1 LSGDLTAPPFG
12 GADGPGQAATVVAD
26 FSALA
31 ARYATFRPH
40 YPAALAAALAERCT
54 RREVSIDLGCGSG
67 QLTIDLAPHFGH
79 VIGVDPSQALLAV
92 APTRAGVEYR
102 CTSAE
107 ATGLPAASADLVV
120 AAQAAHW
127 FDWPRFVA
135 EVARIARPGALVA
148 LVSYGVQRLEGDA
161 MQAIDR
167 YRAAIARYWPAGRE
181 HVENGYRDL
190 VLPWPAVESPT
201 LEMIESWTR
210 AELVGYVS
218 SWSATHRLVQRVG
231 PAAFDAL
238 VAELAA
244 IWPDDERR
252 SVRWPLAIKL
262 ARH

>member
-1 LSGDLTAPPFG
+1 LSGDP
-12 GADGPGQAATVVAD
+12 VVAD

-31 ARYATFRPH
+31 ARYASFRPH
-40 YPAALAAALAERCT
+40 YPAALSGALAERCT
-54 RREVSIDLGCGSG
+54 RHDVAVDLGCGSG
-67 QLTIDLAPHFGH
+67 QLTTDLAPHFAR
-79 VIGVDPSQALLAV
+79 VVGVDPSQPLLDA
-92 APTRAGVEYR
+92 APTLANVEYR
-102 CTSAE
+102 CAAAE

-161 MQAIDR
+161 MLAIDR
-167 YRAAIARYWPAGRE
+167 YRAAIAAYWPAGRE

-190 VLPWPAVESPT
+190 VLPWPAVEAPAI
-201 LEMIESWTR
+201 EMVESWTR

-218 SWSATHRLVQRVG
+218 SWSATHRLVKRVG
-231 PAAFDAL
+231 SAAFDAF
-238 VAELAA
+238 VAELTAT
-244 IWPDDERR
+244 WPDDERR

-262 ARH
+262 ARR

>member
-1 LSGDLTAPPFG
+1 MSGDP
-12 GADGPGQAATVVAD
+12 VVAD

-31 ARYATFRPH
+31 TRYASFRPH
-40 YPAALAAALAERCT
+40 YPAALTAALAERCT
-54 RREVSIDLGCGSG
+54 RHDVAVDLGCGSG
-67 QLTIDLAPHFGH
+67 QLTVDLAPHFAR
-79 VIGVDPSQALLAV
+79 VIGVDPSQPLLDA
-92 APTRAGVEYR
+92 APTLANVDYR
-102 CTSAE
+102 CAAAE

-135 EVARIARPGALVA
+135 EVARVARPGALVA

-161 MQAIDR
+161 MLAIDR
-167 YRAAIARYWPAGRE
+167 YRAAIASYWPAGRE

-190 VLPWPAVESPT
+190 VLPWPTVDAPAIDMV
-201 LEMIESWTR
+201 ESWTR

-231 PAAFDAL
+231 SAAFDAF
-238 VAELAA
+238 VAELTA

-262 ARH
+262 ARR